1 MPLTI
6 QTAVLKYKTSGGTY
20 NEVDCLKGDS
30 MQINTVTG
38 STPVISAASNALYI
52 CGECSSLSF
61 TPAESGI
68 SEVIFESGSTP
79 TVLTVPGTVMLPD
92 WFDATSLEADTIYD
106 ISVVN
111 GVYGGVMTW
120 AST

>member
-38 STPVISAASNALYI
+38 STPVISAASNTLYI
-52 CGECSSLSF
+52 CGECSTLSF
-61 TPAESGI
+61 TPAASGI
-68 SEVIFESGSTP
+68 SGVIFESGSTP
-79 TVLTVPGTVMLPD
+79 TVLTVPNTVIWPG
-92 WFDATSLEADTIYD
+92 WFDPTSLETDTIYEL
-106 ISVVN
+106 SVVDGIY
-111 GVYGGVMTW
+111 GVVCAW
-120 AST
+120 QA